1 VCQFSVQGHI
11 HVSASVS
18 LRQNQKSPG
27 WWATSRGFSSPV
39 AAWVF
44 CRAAFL
50 VIRSMKILWAAPALA
65 KIKAITKPPEKHSS
79 DCSRRLGAE
88 SLQNIQLTG
97 RVCRLHAFQ
106 YIPTVFTL
114 ATRMPEFFHHRH
126 QGWEQSMVYFVRRY
140 PLQLA
145 LAFLLGLISSQ
156 VLAQAES
163 RTYQLN
169 NRPGD
174 DVAVQI
180 RELYQGSPVTVT
192 ARGQQLVVRGEPPL
206 LEEIGRLVETLDVAP
221 VQVRIT
227 VRSRTDSGGKRSGAG
242 ISASNGQAGISAE
255 RRVTSTGSAQER
267 SVIMQ
272 DGQSAHIT
280 SGQVRTIP
288 VAVRGG
294 RNPAAFLQQVETR
307 SGFLVSPQVISDQA
321 VELSI
326 VSFEEE
332 PANLDGYETEAVVTI
347 RRVEPGQ
354 WVTLGSTATRSTQER
369 SGITYQVNSSRSE
382 NRSFEVRVDVL
393 P

>member
-1 VCQFSVQGHI
+1 MAI
-11 HVSASVS
+11 HVRRHPMQLVLA
-18 LRQNQKSPG
+18 LL
-27 WWATSRGFSSPV
+27 WALLFSSQ
-39 AAWVF
+39 A
-44 CRAAFL
+44 
-50 VIRSMKILWAAPALA
+50 
-65 KIKAITKPPEKHSS
+65 
-79 DCSRRLGAE
+79 
-88 SLQNIQLTG
+88 
-97 RVCRLHAFQ
+97 
-106 YIPTVFTL
+106 
-114 ATRMPEFFHHRH
+114 
-126 QGWEQSMVYFVRRY
+126 
-140 PLQLA
+140 
-145 LAFLLGLISSQ
+145 
-156 VLAQAES
+156 LAQAES
-163 RTYQLN
+163 RAYQLK

-192 ARGQQLVVRGEPPL
+192 ARGQQLLVRGEPDL
-206 LEEIGRLVETLDVAP
+206 LDEIGRLVETLDVAP

-242 ISASNGQAGISAE
+242 ISASNGQAEISAE

-267 SVIMQ
+267 SLIMQ

-288 VAVRGG
+288 IAIRGG

-332 PANLDGYETEAVVTI
+332 PANMDGYETEAVVTI

-354 WVTLGSTATRSTQER
+354 WVSLGSTATRSTQER
-369 SGITYQVNSSRSE
+369 SGITYRVNSSRSD
-382 NRSFEVRVDVL
+382 NQSFEVRVDLL

>member
-1 VCQFSVQGHI
+1 MASFVRQHPVQ
-11 HVSASVS
+11 
-18 LRQNQKSPG
+18 
-27 WWATSRGFSSPV
+27 
-39 AAWVF
+39 
-44 CRAAFL
+44 L
-50 VIRSMKILWAAPALA
+50 VIAL
-65 KIKAITKPPEKHSS
+65 
-79 DCSRRLGAE
+79 L
-88 SLQNIQLTG
+88 LT
-97 RVCRLHAFQ
+97 
-106 YIPTVFTL
+106 
-114 ATRMPEFFHHRH
+114 
-126 QGWEQSMVYFVRRY
+126 
-140 PLQLA
+140 
-145 LAFLLGLISSQ
+145 FLSSQ
-156 VLAQAES
+156 VLAQSES
-163 RTYQLN
+163 RVYQLN

-192 ARGQQLVVRGEPPL
+192 ARGQQLVVRGEPDL
-206 LEEIGRLVETLDVAP
+206 LDEIGRLVETLDVGP
-221 VQVRIT
+221 VQLRIT

-242 ISASNGQAGISAE
+242 ISASGGQAEISAE

-267 SVIMQ
+267 TLVMQ

-280 SGQVRTIP
+280 SGQIRTIP

-354 WVTLGSTATRSTQER
+354 WVSLGSTATRSSQER

-382 NRSFEVRVDVL
+382 NRSFEVRVDIL

>member
-1 VCQFSVQGHI
+1 
-11 HVSASVS
+11 
-18 LRQNQKSPG
+18 
-27 WWATSRGFSSPV
+27 
-39 AAWVF
+39 
-44 CRAAFL
+44 
-50 VIRSMKILWAAPALA
+50 
-65 KIKAITKPPEKHSS
+65 
-79 DCSRRLGAE
+79 
-88 SLQNIQLTG
+88 
-97 RVCRLHAFQ
+97 
-106 YIPTVFTL
+106 
-114 ATRMPEFFHHRH
+114 
-126 QGWEQSMVYFVRRY
+126 MVYFVRRY

-382 NRSFEVRVDVL
+382 NRSFEVRVDVFSGYQAWRL
-393 P
+393 PSRTCLASFSLAAR

>member
-1 VCQFSVQGHI
+1 MAV
-11 HVSASVS
+11 
-18 LRQNQKSPG
+18 
-27 WWATSRGFSSPV
+27 
-39 AAWVF
+39 
-44 CRAAFL
+44 
-50 VIRSMKILWAAPALA
+50 
-65 KIKAITKPPEKHSS
+65 
-79 DCSRRLGAE
+79 
-88 SLQNIQLTG
+88 
-97 RVCRLHAFQ
+97 
-106 YIPTVFTL
+106 
-114 ATRMPEFFHHRH
+114 
-126 QGWEQSMVYFVRRY
+126 FVRRY
-140 PLQLA
+140 PLQLF
-145 LAFLLGLISSQ
+145 LVLLLGLFSSQ
-156 VLAQAES
+156 SLAQAES
-163 RTYQLN
+163 RVYQLD

-192 ARGQQLVVRGEPPL
+192 ARGQQLVVRGEPDL
-206 LEEIGRLVETLDVAP
+206 LDEIGRLVETLDVAP
-221 VQVRIT
+221 VQIRIT

-242 ISASNGQAGISAE
+242 ISASGGQAEISAE

-267 SVIMQ
+267 TLVMQ

-280 SGQVRTIP
+280 SGQIRTIP

-307 SGFLVSPQVISDQA
+307 SGFLVSPQVISNQA

-354 WVTLGSTATRSTQER
+354 WVSLGSTATRSTQER

-382 NRSFEVRVDVL
+382 NRSFEVRVDIL

>member
-1 VCQFSVQGHI
+1 
-11 HVSASVS
+11 
-18 LRQNQKSPG
+18 
-27 WWATSRGFSSPV
+27 
-39 AAWVF
+39 
-44 CRAAFL
+44 
-50 VIRSMKILWAAPALA
+50 M
-65 KIKAITKPPEKHSS
+65 
-79 DCSRRLGAE
+79 
-88 SLQNIQLTG
+88 
-97 RVCRLHAFQ
+97 
-106 YIPTVFTL
+106 TVFL
-114 ATRMPEFFHHRH
+114 
-126 QGWEQSMVYFVRRY
+126 RRY
-140 PLQLA
+140 PLLLA
-145 LAFLLGLISSQ
+145 LVLVLGLISNSA
-156 VLAQAES
+156 LAQAES
-163 RTYQLN
+163 RAYQLE
-169 NRPGD
+169 NRPGE

-192 ARGQQLVVRGEPPL
+192 ARGQQLVVRGEPTL
-206 LEEIGRLVETLDVAP
+206 LDEIGRLVETLDVAP
-221 VQVRIT
+221 VQLRIT

-242 ISASNGQAGISAE
+242 ISASGGQAEISAE

-267 SVIMQ
+267 TLVMQ

-280 SGQVRTIP
+280 SGQIRTIP

-332 PANLDGYETEAVVTI
+332 PANMDGYETEAVVTI

-354 WVTLGSTATRSTQER
+354 WVSLGSTATRSSQER

-382 NRSFEVRVDVL
+382 NRSFEVRVDLL

>member
-1 VCQFSVQGHI
+1 
-11 HVSASVS
+11 
-18 LRQNQKSPG
+18 
-27 WWATSRGFSSPV
+27 
-39 AAWVF
+39 
-44 CRAAFL
+44 
-50 VIRSMKILWAAPALA
+50 M
-65 KIKAITKPPEKHSS
+65 
-79 DCSRRLGAE
+79 
-88 SLQNIQLTG
+88 
-97 RVCRLHAFQ
+97 
-106 YIPTVFTL
+106 TVFL
-114 ATRMPEFFHHRH
+114 
-126 QGWEQSMVYFVRRY
+126 RRY
-140 PLQLA
+140 PLMLA
-145 LAFLLGLISSQ
+145 LALLLGLFSYSA
-156 VLAQAES
+156 LAQAES
-163 RTYQLN
+163 RAYQLE
-169 NRPGD
+169 NRPGE

-192 ARGQQLVVRGEPPL
+192 ARGQQLVVRGEPDL
-206 LEEIGRLVETLDVAP
+206 LDEIGRLVETLDVAP
-221 VQVRIT
+221 VQLRIT

-242 ISASNGQAGISAE
+242 ISASGGQAEISAE

-267 SVIMQ
+267 TLVMQ

-280 SGQVRTIP
+280 SGQIRTLP

-332 PANLDGYETEAVVTI
+332 PANMDGYETEAVVTI

-354 WVTLGSTATRSTQER
+354 WVSLGSTATRSSQER

-382 NRSFEVRVDVL
+382 NRSFEVRVDIL

>member
-1 VCQFSVQGHI
+1 MAV
-11 HVSASVS
+11 
-18 LRQNQKSPG
+18 
-27 WWATSRGFSSPV
+27 
-39 AAWVF
+39 
-44 CRAAFL
+44 
-50 VIRSMKILWAAPALA
+50 
-65 KIKAITKPPEKHSS
+65 
-79 DCSRRLGAE
+79 
-88 SLQNIQLTG
+88 
-97 RVCRLHAFQ
+97 
-106 YIPTVFTL
+106 
-114 ATRMPEFFHHRH
+114 
-126 QGWEQSMVYFVRRY
+126 FVRRY
-140 PLQLA
+140 PLQLF
-145 LAFLLGLISSQ
+145 LVLLLGLFSSQ
-156 VLAQAES
+156 TLAQAES
-163 RTYQLN
+163 RVYQLD

-192 ARGQQLVVRGEPPL
+192 ARGQQLVVRGEPDL
-206 LEEIGRLVETLDVAP
+206 LDEIGRLVETLDVAP
-221 VQVRIT
+221 VQIRIT

-242 ISASNGQAGISAE
+242 ISASDGQAEISAE

-267 SVIMQ
+267 TLVMQ

-280 SGQVRTIP
+280 SGQIRTIP

-332 PANLDGYETEAVVTI
+332 PANLEGYETEAVVTI

-354 WVTLGSTATRSTQER
+354 WVSLGSTATRSTQER

-382 NRSFEVRVDVL
+382 NRSFEVRVDIL

>member
-1 VCQFSVQGHI
+1 M
-11 HVSASVS
+11 A
-18 LRQNQKSPG
+18 
-27 WWATSRGFSSPV
+27 
-39 AAWVF
+39 VF
-44 CRAAFL
+44 ARKYPTQLFL
-50 VIRSMKILWAAPALA
+50 AL
-65 KIKAITKPPEKHSS
+65 
-79 DCSRRLGAE
+79 L
-88 SLQNIQLTG
+88 
-97 RVCRLHAFQ
+97 
-106 YIPTVFTL
+106 
-114 ATRMPEFFHHRH
+114 
-126 QGWEQSMVYFVRRY
+126 
-140 PLQLA
+140 LA
-145 LAFLLGLISSQ
+145 LASSQ
-156 VLAQAES
+156 AVAQAES
-163 RTYQLN
+163 RVYQLN
-169 NRPGD
+169 NRPGE

-192 ARGQQLVVRGEPPL
+192 ARGQQLVVRGEPDML
-206 LEEIGRLVETLDVAP
+206 DEIGRLVETLDVAP
-221 VQVRIT
+221 VQIRIT

-242 ISASNGQAGISAE
+242 ISASGGQAEISAE

-267 SVIMQ
+267 TLVMQ

-280 SGQVRTIP
+280 SGQIRTIP

-354 WVTLGSTATRSTQER
+354 WVTLGSTATRSSQER

-382 NRSFEVRVDVL
+382 NRRFEVRVDIL

>member
-1 VCQFSVQGHI
+1 M
-11 HVSASVS
+11 A
-18 LRQNQKSPG
+18 
-27 WWATSRGFSSPV
+27 
-39 AAWVF
+39 VF
-44 CRAAFL
+44 A
-50 VIRSMKILWAAPALA
+50 
-65 KIKAITKPPEKHSS
+65 
-79 DCSRRLGAE
+79 
-88 SLQNIQLTG
+88 
-97 RVCRLHAFQ
+97 
-106 YIPTVFTL
+106 
-114 ATRMPEFFHHRH
+114 
-126 QGWEQSMVYFVRRY
+126 RRY
-140 PLQLA
+140 PMQLV
-145 LAFLLGLISSQ
+145 LVLLLGLLSSQ
-156 VLAQAES
+156 TVAQAES
-163 RTYQLN
+163 RVYELN

-192 ARGQQLVVRGEPPL
+192 ARGQQLVVRGEPDL
-206 LEEIGRLVETLDVAP
+206 LDEIGRLVETLDVAP
-221 VQVRIT
+221 VQIRIT

-242 ISASNGQAGISAE
+242 VSASGGQAELSAE
-255 RRVTSTGSAQER
+255 RRVTSTGSTQER
-267 SVIMQ
+267 TLVMQ

-280 SGQVRTIP
+280 SGQIRTIP

-307 SGFLVSPQVISDQA
+307 SGFVVSPQVISDQA

-354 WVTLGSTATRSTQER
+354 WVSLGSTATRSSQER

-382 NRSFEVRVDVL
+382 NRSFEVRVDIL

>member
-1 VCQFSVQGHI
+1 MTIFLQQYH
-11 HVSASVS
+11 
-18 LRQNQKSPG
+18 LR
-27 WWATSRGFSSPV
+27 
-39 AAWVF
+39 
-44 CRAAFL
+44 L
-50 VIRSMKILWAAPALA
+50 VLA
-65 KIKAITKPPEKHSS
+65 
-79 DCSRRLGAE
+79 
-88 SLQNIQLTG
+88 
-97 RVCRLHAFQ
+97 V
-106 YIPTVFTL
+106 
-114 ATRMPEFFHHRH
+114 
-126 QGWEQSMVYFVRRY
+126 
-140 PLQLA
+140 
-145 LAFLLGLISSQ
+145 LLGLCSSQ
-156 VLAQAES
+156 GLAQTES
-163 RTYQLN
+163 RAYQLS

-180 RELYQGSPVTVT
+180 RELYQGSPLTVT
-192 ARGQQLVVRGEPPL
+192 ARGQQLIVRGQPAL
-206 LEEIGRLVETLDVAP
+206 LDEIGRLVETLDVAP
-221 VQVRIT
+221 VQLRVT
-227 VRSRTDSGGKRSGAG
+227 VRSRTESGGKRSGAG
-242 ISASNGQAGISAE
+242 FSASQGQAEISAQ

-267 SVIMQ
+267 TLVMQ

-280 SGQVRTIP
+280 SGQIRTIP

-307 SGFLVSPQVISDQA
+307 SGFLVSPQVISDRA

-354 WVTLGSTATRSTQER
+354 WVSLGSTATRSTQAR

>member
-1 VCQFSVQGHI
+1 
-11 HVSASVS
+11 
-18 LRQNQKSPG
+18 
-27 WWATSRGFSSPV
+27 
-39 AAWVF
+39 
-44 CRAAFL
+44 
-50 VIRSMKILWAAPALA
+50 
-65 KIKAITKPPEKHSS
+65 
-79 DCSRRLGAE
+79 
-88 SLQNIQLTG
+88 
-97 RVCRLHAFQ
+97 
-106 YIPTVFTL
+106 
-114 ATRMPEFFHHRH
+114 
-126 QGWEQSMVYFVRRY
+126 MVYFVRRY

-227 VRSRTDSGGKRSGAG
+227 VRSRTDSGGNRSGAG

-332 PANLDGYETEAVVTI
+332 PANLNGYETEAVVTI